1 MSNSTPSLKGKTI
14 RMFWVNTVE
23 EWDNLW
29 FKGTVISGRMASN
42 KLYKVEFYDTLK
54 SFVRLVD
61 LDNKFMKP
69 FWQIVSSATED
80 QLEIDRSIKLLNT
93 KIVEEHETHWL
104 QCENGECNMW
114 HELPNGLSP
123 DRFDEPFTCKS
134 VIWDK
139 KVIGC
144 KYSGKKLSSS
154 SNNNQA
160 ASNIELSEYEKK
172 RLLNVQRNRN
182 ALEVLFPSEERFQ
195 SLFNTSSNNSSSNRN
210 GSDGNIIEK
219 NDTSAQHVR
228 KKRKSTMIDGV
239 DLSAFIETRQSSRGQ
254 IQRTE
259 VFQPADFRNRKKR
272 NPRRDCPVV
281 FKGNLAKSNYKIEKG
296 SDLVIEWEMED
307 PRSARG
313 GYIYLAQKHGRVDD
327 LYVIC
332 AEIDATTAAKQLF
345 TFTLPLHVPV
355 SKDYFVEIANVSPRC
370 YGKSELF
377 ELDDPVGFCLE
388 SDIGVWC
395 CGCATTKHY
404 VGKQGYKG
412 NWLTCS
418 VCHSWQHEDC
428 YTRKY
433 IKKAD
438 FVCLFCNLNEQLFSN
453 EQDANEESIV
463 VDNDVVINHQTSLIS
478 NHLSSTITSE
488 ATETVDMHMEKDIN
502 DDSIISTAASN
513 NTISNNSVVSHNTG
527 NMFLLQPLSSSS
539 STTTPTTAT
548 TTTSMQL
555 LSQTNDKNHSPSKKK
570 QRRGIKKMIET
581 MLNMI
586 SQTARYR
593 RKYTK
598 LCSTPDHVALFLKKV
613 LMDYGMAA
621 EGKDQ
626 KIIDLG
632 AGHGALTK
640 ILPEGSIAVEIL
652 ENRYKK
658 GKTRAPKSTW
668 VNQDI
673 FSSSFYDQFLKNSM
687 NTFDYV
693 VSNPDFEVALQTIFI
708 SLFLLKRGCKMY
720 FLLPSDFFEASP
732 PRTRVYKILNCTI
745 EKEYKLGHLAFY
757 EDNRNAQKLSTDSIF
772 VLSHGREKKY
782 EYTVMNSRLAGMLR
796 TSS

>member
-61 LDNKFMKP
+61 LENKFMKP
-69 FWQIVSSATED
+69 FWQIVSSAAED

-93 KIVEEHETHWL
+93 KIVEEQETQWL

-123 DRFDEPFTCKS
+123 DRFGEPFTCKS

-139 KVIGC
+139 KVKGC

-154 SNNNQA
+154 SNINQA
-160 ASNIELSEYEKK
+160 ASNMELSEYEKK
-172 RLLNVQRNRN
+172 RLLNVQRNKD

-219 NDTSAQHVR
+219 KDTSVQHVR
-228 KKRKSTMIDGV
+228 KKRKSTMVDGV

-370 YGKSELF
+370 FGKSELF
-377 ELDDPVGFCLE
+377 ELEDPVGFCLE

-438 FVCLFCNLNEQLFSN
+438 FVCLFCNLNEQLFSS

-513 NTISNNSVVSHNTG
+513 NTISNNSLVSRNTG

-548 TTTSMQL
+548 STTSMQL
-555 LSQTNDKNHSPSKKK
+555 LSQINDKNHSPSKKK

-621 EGKDQ
+621 EGKNQ

-652 ENRYKK
+652 ENRYEK

-673 FSSSFYDQFLKNSM
+673 FSSSFYDQFLKKSM